1 MEHKVSK
8 HPEVHGVPRFEGL
21 QKIDAP
27 NQLHPAH
34 IPEDQAENI
43 SGVGWARNFLQ
54 EASKAWNGINDMRVN
69 RDPEH
74 TEDAHV
80 LRINEQVQK
89 QAQRLEQSLDKA
101 REHLNMSRT
110 KYRQEIADA
119 AKLDDSRHGAE
130 IRSVIRAM
138 KPEERQTAILQAMQE
153 DDRETLAAALSGPA
167 IAAGLTREQQKN
179 LRDKF
184 EQRVAPKAFEA
195 LAAVNRAEDRAF
207 DAFEQFRANSGKLA
221 AEDRAKHIRE
231 KQAQAKKAAGAF
243 AA

>member
-1 MEHKVSK
+1 MEHRVSK

-34 IPEDQAENI
+34 VPEEQAENVA
-43 SGVGWARNFLQ
+43 GVGWARSFLQ
-54 EASKAWNGINDMRVN
+54 EANTAWEGINSLRTN
-69 RDPEH
+69 RDPEV
-74 TEDAHV
+74 TEDGHV
-80 LRINEQVQK
+80 LRVNKTVQE
-89 QAQRLEQSLDKA
+89 QAQRLEKSLDKA
-101 REHLNMSRT
+101 RSNLNMART
-110 KYRQEIADA
+110 KYRQEIADL
-119 AKLDDSRHGAE
+119 AKLDDTRHGAE

-184 EQRVAPKAFEA
+184 EKRVAPKAFEA

-207 DAFEQFRANSGKLA
+207 DAFEQFRANSGKLG